1 MSSPEV
7 FILLTCRQ
15 YSGYQAA
22 TRQSARTLVT
32 IKPTLVMKELKSTE
46 FTCICGRKIPVLKTL
61 EKHIRRN
68 HNHIPEREKLELI
81 KDLSSRIKKKN
92 DYQLKLI
99 KNEINNNQTAEQ
111 KAHIN
116 SDIEEFKNALLPI
129 LDKFLVQDDI
139 LLKIKTVKSLT
150 EIKSLIVKSLSIGI
164 KLYLELN
171 GFDLCLPPKP
181 DEQKFPKTRNK
192 SKKKK
197 KNIEV
202 KSIRLIY
209 TPMGNKR

>member
-1 MSSPEV
+1 
-7 FILLTCRQ
+7 
-15 YSGYQAA
+15 
-22 TRQSARTLVT
+22 
-32 IKPTLVMKELKSTE
+32 MKQLKSSE
-46 FTCICGRKIPVLKTL
+46 FTCICGRKISVLKTL

-81 KDLSSRIKKKN
+81 KDLGSRIKKEN
-92 DYQLKLI
+92 DYQLELI
-99 KNEINNNQTAEQ
+99 KKEINTNQTAEQ
-111 KAHIN
+111 KAEIN
-116 SDIEEFKNALLPI
+116 ADIEEFKNALLPI
-129 LDKFLVQDDI
+129 LHKFLVHDDI
-139 LLKIKTVKSLT
+139 ILKIITLKSFA
-150 EIKSLIVKSLSIGI
+150 EIKNLIVKSLRTEI
-164 KLYLELN
+164 KQYLEIN

-181 DEQKFPKTRNK
+181 EKQKLPKTKNK